1 MEMEKEYDNLNELVK
16 ALSPY
21 INQSAL
27 ARICDINE
35 GQMRQYISGVRNP
48 SLQTIEKI
56 NIAIEKFSDK
66 LKETRIKIE

>member
-1 MEMEKEYDNLNELVK
+1 MEYKSLNELVT

-21 INQSAL
+21 LNQSAL

-48 SLQTIEKI
+48 SPQTIRKI
-56 NIAIEKFSDK
+56 NKGLHEFADN
-66 LKETRIKIE
+66 LKDMKVI